1 MKTMKRGI
9 AQITDATVAYGVV
22 AAIIVIL
29 LIPLSSWAQEMYR
42 MYRAGEQA
50 NQVQRA
56 VNRYIADQQ
65 STIAANSS
73 ASTAY
78 TLTVPM
84 LITAGYLPQGYSPT
98 NAFAST
104 YRTLIYQ
111 PAASKFHTM
120 TFMTGGTVLNLSQ
133 ARTLAGFIGAAGGYI
148 ENGVAKGA
156 QGGWLENLS
165 AFGGFNPGD
174 GTVVIAGFYNNGAV
188 VNDYLYRHSVA
199 GHPELN
205 TMGTALNM
213 GNNDIN
219 NANNV
224 NTQTV
229 NASGDVNAARLTAT
243 QSIQSNGWINA
254 NGNLTSQSNIW
265 AAGDSNANGSMRAN
279 GNVSAGNDVHA
290 DGNLTTNNSVY
301 ANGNITANNDVVANG
316 NLRSNHDL
324 IASGV
329 LKPLQVNNAGSF
341 CDTWGAISH
350 DNSGAVLSCVG
361 GVWKAP
367 SVTQTTTTYGPSL
380 CNNRN
385 GQSIAYC
392 PQGYRMLSGGY
403 EMTQWFNDDGRNSPD
418 SSYPDAS
425 NNAWVVTPPGSSGG
439 CVHAVAM
446 CGR

>member
-9 AQITDATVAYGVV
+9 AQVTDATVGYGIV
-22 AAIIVIL
+22 AAIVVIL

-73 ASTAY
+73 ASSAY

-84 LITAGYLPQGYSPT
+84 LITAGYLPPGYSST
-98 NAFAST
+98 NAFTST

-111 PAASKFHTM
+111 PTASKFHTM
-120 TFMTGGTVLNLSQ
+120 TFMTGGSVLNLSQ
-133 ARTLAGFIGAAGGYI
+133 ARTLAGFIGASGGYI

-156 QGGWLENLS
+156 QGGWQENLS

-213 GNNDIN
+213 GSNDVN

-224 NTQTV
+224 NGQTV
-229 NASGDVNAARLTAT
+229 NASGDVNTARLTAS

-254 NGNLTSQSNIW
+254 NGNLTSQSSIW
-265 AAGDSNANGSMRAN
+265 AAGDVNANQSMHAGGSI
-279 GNVSAGNDVHA
+279 SATHDLHA
-290 DGNLTTNNSVY
+290 DGNVTSNNDVL
-301 ANGNITANNDVVANG
+301 ANSNIRAGANITANNDIVANG
-316 NLRSNHDL
+316 KLWSNSDVV
-324 IASGV
+324 AGGV
-329 LKPLQVNNAGSF
+329 LKPLQVNSAGSS
-341 CDTWGAISH
+341 CDTWGAISR
-350 DNSGAVLSCVG
+350 DGAGATLACQQ
-361 GVWKAP
+361 GVW
-367 SVTQTTTTYGPSL
+367 T
-380 CNNRN
+380 
-385 GQSIAYC
+385 
-392 PQGYRMLSGGY
+392 SGGSLQQR
-403 EMTQWFNDDGRNSPD
+403 ECLQTGNWGGRDFSEHRCPTGWYAAGLSFAGHNGNE
-418 SSYPDAS
+418 SSY
-425 NNAWVVTPPGSSGG
+425 VIT
-439 CVHAVAM
+439 CCH
-446 CGR
+446 